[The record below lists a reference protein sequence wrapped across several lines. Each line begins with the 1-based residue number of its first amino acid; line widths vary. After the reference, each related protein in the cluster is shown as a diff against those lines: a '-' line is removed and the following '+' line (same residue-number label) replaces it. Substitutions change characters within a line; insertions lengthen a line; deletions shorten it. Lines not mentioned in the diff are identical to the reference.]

1 MTILAM
7 EERLLTMS
15 KLKWWQE
22 AVFYQIY
29 PRSFADGN
37 GDGIGDI
44 RGMIEKLDYL
54 QDLGIDA
61 VWLSPHY
68 PSPQVDYGY
77 DVADYTDVEPEYG
90 TLAEFKTFL
99 AEAHRRGI
107 RVIVDFVPNHSSDQH
122 PWFIES
128 RSSRDN
134 PKRDWYVWCDPGPDG
149 GPPNNWES
157 VFTGSVWEYDEITDQ
172 YYYHMFLKEQ
182 PDLNWRNPEVKAAMW
197 AAVRFW
203 LDVGV
208 DGFRLD
214 AIRTI
219 FEDPDMSDE
228 TSDVGLVE
236 LYLMADE
243 AETPEERRAVA
254 EKREEKF
261 RHQVNQPELHPLF
274 QELRR
279 LVDSEYD
286 GRVLVGETET
296 IEFYGDGQNELHLVF
311 NFPLMKTDRLT
322 PRHIRKNQEERLSKL
337 PETAWPCNTLG
348 NHDSPRACSRY
359 GDGKHDEELAR
370 LALALVLTLRGTPFL
385 YNGEEIGMTDLIVD
399 DVDQL
404 RDTLA
409 LRLYEAAVEVAGLP
423 ADEAFARIRHTTRDT
438 CRSPMQWAPGPNAGF
453 SPAGV
458 ATWLPVHENHSE
470 GINVADQQA
479 DPNSMLSFYKRML
492 AMRTGTPA
500 LIAGDQTMLHGDAED
515 YVAFVRSTREQTC
528 LVVLNFSA
536 NAHVLT
542 FELDRRTASPVFST
556 RERAGRDDLSA
567 LQIAPFEVYIA
578 ELT

>member
-1 MTILAM
+1 MN
-7 EERLLTMS
+7 EP
-15 KLKWWQE
+15 KWWQE

-44 RGMIEKLDYL
+44 KGMIDKLDYL

-61 VWLSPHY
+61 VWISPHY

-90 TLAEFKTFL
+90 NLAGFKTFL
-99 AEAHRRGI
+99 HEAHRRGI

-128 RSSRDN
+128 RSSRDS

-157 VFTGSVWEYDEITDQ
+157 VFTGSAWEYDEITDQ

-274 QELRR
+274 QELRW

-286 GRVLVGETET
+286 GRVLVGETEA

-322 PRHIRKNQEERLSKL
+322 PRHIRKNQEERLSNL
-337 PETAWPCNTLG
+337 PDRAWPCNTLG

-359 GDGKHDEELAR
+359 GDGKHDDELAR
-370 LALALVLTLRGTPFL
+370 LSLALVLTLHGTPFL

-399 DVDQL
+399 DVGQL

-409 LRLYEAAVEVAGLP
+409 LRMYEAAVEVADLP
-423 ADEAFARIRHTTRDT
+423 AEEAFERIRHITRDT
-438 CRSPMQWAPGPNAGF
+438 CRSPMQWDPGPNAGF

-458 ATWLPVHENHSE
+458 ETWLPVHENHNE
-470 GINVADQQA
+470 GINVADQQV
-479 DPNSMLSFYKRML
+479 DPDSMLSFYKRML
-492 AMRTGTPA
+492 AMRKETPA
-500 LIAGDQTMLHGDAED
+500 LIAGDQTMLHDDAED
-515 YVAFVRSTREQTC
+515 YVAFVRSNREQSC

-536 NAHVLT
+536 NAHTLT
-542 FELDRRTASPVFST
+542 FELVRKIASPVFST
-556 RERAGRDDLSA
+556 RERAGCDDLSA
-567 LQIAPFEVYIA
+567 LEIAPFEVYIA
-578 ELT
+578 ELTQRL